1 MSGKKRAFG
10 PNFQDTRRRMTSF
23 GSSLTQKVIGLGP
36 KISAVMSIVLVCLGV
51 VTAWVIGADAANIL
65 RRQFVTR
72 GLSLTR
78 TLEVTANEF
87 VAAGRQAALS
97 ERLRALSDLEA
108 VQYFVVLDYQGAP
121 LASSFP
127 ELVPSS
133 LTHAL
138 NTTATTGKPQS
149 DDSEVIVTEF
159 KIPGYDVMDISSPV
173 DAGTLHVGLDVTPI
187 GQQTRST
194 VLRVVVVFIVFI
206 LIGAAI
212 AILAGQLLV
221 RPLYTLMR
229 VSNEVSAGNLRV
241 QANVETRDEFSIFGA
256 SLNGMVGSLRKI
268 VGGVRNATQ
277 RVSEA
282 AADIVMSSKAQE
294 SGVSEQTASIDEV
307 THSMEALTS
316 TAHAIAGRS
325 QDLAGLGQRMS
336 DQLRGAQEAV
346 DAARSAMREISERN
360 DLVSS
365 RVQELYEHSRAIIS
379 VIDII
384 ESISDRLDLLALN
397 AALEGARAGDVGKG
411 FSLVAQEMRRLAES
425 VMSSTRE
432 VKETIA
438 VIGDA
443 TRASLTAS
451 RDSSEATKHGVSE
464 METMVGATRE
474 MFELVEHAVG
484 SARQIFEI
492 TQQQLSSSEQVSSA
506 MGEITAVSTSA
517 TTLAQEVTRAA
528 NTMADIASLLEAEVA
543 TFRVDGD

>member
-1 MSGKKRAFG
+1 
-10 PNFQDTRRRMTSF
+10 MTSIVS
-23 GSSLTQKVIGLGP
+23 GIASKVVGLGP
-36 KISAVMSIVLVCLGV
+36 KISAVMSIVLVCLGI
-51 VTAWVIGADAANIL
+51 VTAWVIGADAADIL
-65 RRQFVTR
+65 RRQFITR

-78 TLEVTANEF
+78 AIEVTANEF
-87 VAAGRQAALS
+87 VAAGRQAALAD
-97 ERLRALSDLEA
+97 RLRALSDLEA
-108 VQYFVVLDYQGAP
+108 VRYFVVLDVRGAP
-121 LASSFP
+121 IASSFP
-127 ELVPSS
+127 DLVPSP
-133 LTHAL
+133 LVQAL
-138 NTTATTGKPQS
+138 IRTADSGVPQG
-149 DDSEVIVTEF
+149 DDSEVMVSEF
-159 KIPGYDVMDISSPV
+159 RIPDFDVIDISSPV

-187 GQQTRST
+187 GRQTRNT
-194 VLRVVVVFIVFI
+194 VMRVVVIFIVFI

-268 VGGVRNATQ
+268 VGGVRSATT

-336 DQLRGAQEAV
+336 DQLRGATEAV
-346 DAARSAMREISERN
+346 EAARSAMREISDRN
-360 DLVSS
+360 DMVSA

-438 VIGDA
+438 IIGDA

-464 METMVGATRE
+464 METMVSATKE
-474 MFELVEHAVG
+474 MFELVERAVG

-517 TTLAQEVTRAA
+517 TALAQEVTRAA
-528 NTMADIASLLEAEVA
+528 NQMADIASLLEAEVS
-543 TFRVDGD
+543 TFRVDNDEA

>member
-1 MSGKKRAFG
+1 MTTFASGIASR
-10 PNFQDTRRRMTSF
+10 
-23 GSSLTQKVIGLGP
+23 VVGLGP
-36 KISAVMSIVLVCLGV
+36 KISAVMSIVLVCLGI
-51 VTAWVIGADAANIL
+51 VTAWVIGADAADIL
-65 RRQFVTR
+65 RRQFITR
-72 GLSLTR
+72 GVSLTR
-78 TLEVTANEF
+78 ALEVTANEF
-87 VAAGRQAALS
+87 MAAGRQAALTD
-97 ERLRALSDLEA
+97 RLRALSDLEA
-108 VQYFVVLDYQGAP
+108 VRYFVILDVRGAP
-121 LASSFP
+121 IASSFP
-127 ELVPSS
+127 DLVPSS
-133 LTHAL
+133 LVDAL
-138 NTTATTGKPQS
+138 MKRTDTGTPQA
-149 DDSEVIVTEF
+149 DDAEVIVSEF
-159 KIPGYDVMDISSPV
+159 RIPEFDVIDISSPV

-187 GQQTRST
+187 GRQTRST
-194 VLRVVVVFIVFI
+194 VMRVVVIFLVFI

-241 QANVETRDEFSIFGA
+241 QANVETRDEFSVFGA

-268 VGGVRNATQ
+268 VGGVRSATT

-325 QDLAGLGQRMS
+325 QDLASLGQRMS

-346 DAARSAMREISERN
+346 EAARSAMREISERN
-360 DLVSS
+360 DMVSA

-438 VIGDA
+438 IIGDA

-451 RDSSEATKHGVSE
+451 RDSSEATQHGVSE
-464 METMVGATRE
+464 METMVSATKE
-474 MFELVEHAVG
+474 MFDLVERAVG

-517 TTLAQEVTRAA
+517 TALAQEVTRAA
-528 NTMADIASLLEAEVA
+528 NQMADIASLLEAEVS
-543 TFRVDGD
+543 TFRVDSDET

>member
-1 MSGKKRAFG
+1 MMSLSSA
-10 PNFQDTRRRMTSF
+10 TRTR
-23 GSSLTQKVIGLGP
+23 LTGLGP
-36 KISAVMSIVLVCLGV
+36 KISAVMAAVLFTLGV

-72 GLSLTR
+72 GVSLTR
-78 TLEVTANEF
+78 ALDITANEF
-87 VAAGRQAALS
+87 VAAGRQAALTD
-97 ERLRALSDLEA
+97 RLRAISDLEA
-108 VQYFVVLDYQGAP
+108 VRYFVVLDFQGSP
-121 LASSFP
+121 IASSFP
-127 ELVPSS
+127 DLVPSTLVQELMKTS
-133 LTHAL
+133 DA
-138 NTTATTGKPQS
+138 GKPVNE
-149 DDSEVIVTEF
+149 DSEVLVSEF
-159 KIPGYDVMDISSPV
+159 HIPDFNVMDISSPV

-187 GQQTRST
+187 GQQTRAT
-194 VLRVVVVFIVFI
+194 VLRVVVIFIIFI
-206 LIGAAI
+206 LIGVAMS
-212 AILAGQLLV
+212 ILAGQLLV
-221 RPLYTLMR
+221 QPLYALMR

-241 QANVETRDEFSIFGA
+241 SANITTRDEFSVFGS
-256 SLNGMVGSLRKI
+256 SLNGMVGNLRKI
-268 VGGVRNATQ
+268 VGGVRSATT

-325 QDLAGLGQRMS
+325 QDLASLGQRMS

-346 DAARSAMREISERN
+346 EAARTAMREISERN
-360 DLVSS
+360 ESVAT

-438 VIGDA
+438 IIGDA
-443 TRASLTAS
+443 TRSSLSAS

-464 METMVGATRE
+464 METMVESTKE
-474 MFELVEHAVG
+474 MFELVERGGGAPPPK
-484 SARQIFEI
+484 
-492 TQQQLSSSEQVSSA
+492 
-506 MGEITAVSTSA
+506 
-517 TTLAQEVTRAA
+517 
-528 NTMADIASLLEAEVA
+528 
-543 TFRVDGD
+543 